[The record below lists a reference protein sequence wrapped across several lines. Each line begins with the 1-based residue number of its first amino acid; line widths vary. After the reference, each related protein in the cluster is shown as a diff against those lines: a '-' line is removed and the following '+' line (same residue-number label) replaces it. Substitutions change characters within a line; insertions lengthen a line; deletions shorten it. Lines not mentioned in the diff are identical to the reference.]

1 MADPQDRLAAL
12 EEQVAVLWDRLTAL
26 EEQISAAVSAGA
38 PMTSFQARTAISPPA
53 SEAPTSQEGTIQG
66 TLSYAGTIQLAG
78 RPFRFQQRLPAQ
90 SLFEAAPD
98 LLAQMF
104 AALASPHRVIILRTL
119 CEKPCTAQQLQ
130 EVLGMGSAGQ
140 LYHHLKELLA
150 AGLITQRERS
160 SAYTIEPAKVIPIC
174 AAMMVAFSLA
184 TFPLGTGPG
193 ASVPPSG
200 QADERTEET

>member
-1 MADPQDRLAAL
+1 MADSQNRLTTL
-12 EEQVAVLWDRLTAL
+12 EEQVAVLRSRLTAL
-26 EEQISAAVSAGA
+26 EEQMATFVSASA
-38 PMTSFQARTAISPPA
+38 PTASFQARTAVSSPD
-53 SEAPTSQEGTIQG
+53 SEALPSQTATIQG
-66 TLSYAGTIQLAG
+66 TFSYAGTIQLAG
-78 RPFRFQQRLPAQ
+78 RPLRFQQHLPAQ

-98 LLAQMF
+98 LLAPIF

-160 SAYTIEPAKVIPIC
+160 SAYTIEPAKVIPVC
-174 AAMMVAFSLA
+174 AALMVAFSLA
-184 TFPLGTGPG
+184 TFPLGTSPG
-193 ASVPPSG
+193 ASAPSG
-200 QADERTEET
+200 QTDEHEGDG